1 VTSEDDTERYAHSV
15 TAVFG
20 DARQVDSEGWPIL
33 DQKAEI
39 QPGWD
44 APSLTELLATEPPVT
59 PVNSQLD
66 PLEGFVFPKRRRRNP
81 LPKMLLVLFLA
92 TAVASAFYATHKT
105 GVPIA
110 AVHPKDCLELPTASD
125 LPGKRLT
132 RFNRV
137 PCNTPHNAEVFASK
151 IFNTDA
157 PFPGEEALS
166 AAAAKSCEESVP
178 TAIRLHPE
186 ASTWSVRYF
195 APLSAST
202 YRQGETATL
211 LCVVSFPRD
220 MTA

>member
-1 VTSEDDTERYAHSV
+1 VTGDNDPERYAHSF
-15 TAVFG
+15 TSVFG
-20 DARQVDSEGWPIL
+20 DAQQVDSEGWPIL
-33 DQKAEI
+33 DRKAPT

-59 PVNSQLD
+59 PVHAHLD
-66 PLEGFVFPKRRRRNP
+66 PLDGFVFPKRRRRNP

-92 TAVASAFYATHKT
+92 TAVASAYYAIHKT

-110 AVHPKDCLELPTASD
+110 AVHPKDCLELPTATD

-132 RFNRV
+132 RFDRV
-137 PCNTPHNAEVFASK
+137 PCNSPHNAEVFASK
-151 IFNTDA
+151 VFNTDS

-166 AAAAKSCEESVP
+166 AEAAKSCEESVP
-178 TAIRLHPE
+178 TAIRSHPE
-186 ASTWSVRYF
+186 APTWTIRYF

-202 YRQGETATL
+202 YHQGETATL
-211 LCVVSFPRD
+211 LCVVSFPHD

>member
-1 VTSEDDTERYAHSV
+1 VRTTRSATLIAS
-15 TAVFG
+15 
-20 DARQVDSEGWPIL
+20 P
-33 DQKAEI
+33 KAEI

>member
-1 VTSEDDTERYAHSV
+1 
-15 TAVFG
+15 VFG
-20 DARQVDSEGWPIL
+20 DTKVDSEGWPIL
-33 DQKAEI
+33 NQKTET
-39 QPGWD
+39 QTGWD
-44 APSLTELLATEPPVT
+44 APSLNELLATEPPIT
-59 PVNSQLD
+59 PAKSPID
-66 PLEGFVFPKRRRRNP
+66 PLEGFVFPKRHRRRNP

-92 TAVASAFYATHKT
+92 TAAASAYYATHKT

-110 AVHPKDCLELPTASD
+110 AVHPKDCLELPRALD

-137 PCNTPHNAEVFASK
+137 PCNSPHNAEVFASK
-151 IFNTDA
+151 VFATDA
-157 PFPGEEALS
+157 PFPGEAALN

-178 TAIRLHPE
+178 AAIRSHPE
-186 ASTWSVRYF
+186 AATWTVRYF

-211 LCVVSFPRD
+211 LCLVSYPHD